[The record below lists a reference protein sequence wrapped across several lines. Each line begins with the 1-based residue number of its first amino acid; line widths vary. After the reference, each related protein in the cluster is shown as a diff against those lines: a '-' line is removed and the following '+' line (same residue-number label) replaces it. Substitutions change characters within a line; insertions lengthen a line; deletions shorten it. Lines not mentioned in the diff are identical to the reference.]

1 MPKHFSTPLFW
12 EWEDFVRL
20 KGSPTLDD
28 CMSSLRISASQF
40 CHIFQLMDRAS
51 GPASPERFIS
61 IYNFTYYE
69 YAWAMSVIMTRKNR
83 VPRKLKQELV
93 LPDGREPE
101 TDMIALIPM
110 WDMLNHREGEITTF
124 ATDTGSRCQAMADFK
139 TGTQVYMYYGD
150 RPNTQLLSHNGFVI
164 EDGSNSAHDMLVIK
178 PPPIPSTGDH
188 FRVVKETTLWMPPSG
203 LGYFISGNGDPSPGL
218 IGLLRALMMTE
229 EEIAAYLADPK
240 HPDLKE
246 TVLNEENEK
255 KARKKL
261 AEVCIRALAKYPT
274 TVGDDKTFLTTGEF
288 AKLSPVSR
296 AITIEVIFEKLMLR
310 AAAGLSRVEVK
321 IPKPPATTPKKKA
334 KTQQQ
339 GPQQK
344 QQQQAQP
351 QQKQQQQKP
360 RPQQKQQQKKKGG
373 KGKK

>member
-51 GPASPERFIS
+51 GPAAPERFIS

-93 LPDGREPE
+93 LPNGREPE

-124 ATDTGSRCQAMADFK
+124 ATDKGSRCQAMLDFK
-139 TGTQVYMYYGD
+139 AGTQVYMYYGD

-164 EDGSNSAHDMLVIK
+164 EDGSNSAHDMLVVK
-178 PPPIPSTGDH
+178 PPPIPSDGDR
-188 FRVVKETTLWMPPSG
+188 FRVAKETTLWMPPSG

-218 IGLLRALMMTE
+218 IGLLRALMMTD

-274 TVGDDKTFLTTGEF
+274 TIGDDKTFLTTGEF

-296 AITIEVIFEKLMLR
+296 AITVEVIFEKLMLR
-310 AAAGLSRVEVK
+310 AAAGLSHVDVK
-321 IPKPPATTPKKKA
+321 IPKPPTPKKKA
-334 KTQQQ
+334 APQKQNPQQQ
-339 GPQQK
+339 QPQPQQK
-344 QQQQAQP
+344 
-351 QQKQQQQKP
+351 KQQQQKP
-360 RPQQKQQQKKKGG
+360 QPKKKGG
-373 KGKK
+373 NKGKK